1 MFIRTKQDLENT
13 KIAIKKYENELSGII
28 AKCCKSAFT
37 KSRKES
43 DFNLEFFSSKE
54 GAHLQLR
61 DRTCDVKSEIRLRNY
76 DFESI
81 NYDGG
86 ENLID
91 YFKEQ
96 IIKANEMLN
105 ILSKI

>member
-1 MFIRTKQDLENT
+1 MEKLNKEKA
-13 KIAIKKYENELSGII
+13 KIAIKKYENELSRII

-54 GAHLQLR
+54 SADLELR
-61 DRTCDVKSEIRLRNY
+61 DRTCDVKSRIRLRNC

-91 YFKEQ
+91 YYKEQ